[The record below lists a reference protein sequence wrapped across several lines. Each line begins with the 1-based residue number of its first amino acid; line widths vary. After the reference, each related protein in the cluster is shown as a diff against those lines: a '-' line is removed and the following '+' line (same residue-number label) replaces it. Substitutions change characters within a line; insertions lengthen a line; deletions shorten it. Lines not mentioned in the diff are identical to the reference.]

1 MEQMKRVFTVYTPRT
16 RIGIGAA
23 GDVGMLAR
31 ELDATKS
38 LILTSPSIVR
48 SGLLDPVKT
57 SLCTNSI
64 AFDIFSECK
73 PDAPIRLVKKCAD
86 IAKRGNYELL
96 IGVGGGSV
104 MDTTKAASVLT
115 TAGED
120 IHSLFG
126 FDRVE
131 KAGIPFI
138 LIPTTAGS
146 GSEWSEVSVV
156 TNEVDGLKKVIYSRH
171 IWPNAAIIDPLMSLN
186 TPPKLTAE
194 SGMDVLCDCIES
206 FTSWKANIIS
216 EMYSEKALRLTVD
229 NLRIAYAKGSKHL
242 EARYGLAI
250 AAALALQAAMTGGG
264 SIAHAM
270 SYPVQMKG
278 NISHGASVALMS
290 PHVMVHN
297 LIANPTKFAKVAEIM
312 GENVAGLS
320 QMDAARKSVEALR
333 KYSRDLRMPQSLS
346 EVGITKED
354 IPGFVDFLFEFQL
367 YAIDHNA
374 REVTPEDATAIFE
387 AAL

>member
-1 MEQMKRVFTVYTPRT
+1 MKRVFTVYTPRT
-16 RIGIGAA
+16 RIGIRAA

-38 LILTSPSIVR
+38 LTLTSPSIVR

-216 EMYSEKALRLTVD
+216 EMYSEKAL
-229 NLRIAYAKGSKHL
+229 LRHENVLKEDVSLGD
-242 EARYGLAI
+242 
-250 AAALALQAAMTGGG
+250 AALLYRRIETLLKFPHVAGMPGLNNRNAFGILRDDEGNRIILVGLPIVPTRQNKYLIGGSCPANHDLCSTNNDTIILNIHDAKIHIRVNLLMWKQAAITFG
-264 SIAHAM
+264 
-270 SYPVQMKG
+270 
-278 NISHGASVALMS
+278 
-290 PHVMVHN
+290 
-297 LIANPTKFAKVAEIM
+297 
-312 GENVAGLS
+312 
-320 QMDAARKSVEALR
+320 
-333 KYSRDLRMPQSLS
+333 
-346 EVGITKED
+346 VG
-354 IPGFVDFLFEFQL
+354 
-367 YAIDHNA
+367 HCC
-374 REVTPEDATAIFE
+374 
-387 AAL
+387 